1 MKAKKLMLI
10 LLCTTVVGA
19 FTACGAKSSGTDGA
33 GQNESNVVSEVETN
47 AGETDDENMQIA
59 NPWVDC
65 YASMEDAVKI
75 AGFSFEVPKQIEGYP
90 NQVIQAIENDIIQV
104 IYNDGA
110 NSIYIRKGVGT
121 GDISGDYNEYE
132 QSDEVSIGEYQV
144 TEKGNDGKVS
154 VAIWNDGNYSFCVG
168 TPGMSA
174 EEIAAIIEQV
184 K

>member
-10 LLCTTVVGA
+10 LSCTTIIGV
-19 FTACGAKSSGTDGA
+19 FTACGAKSSGTEGV

-47 AGETDDENMQIA
+47 ADEADDENTQIA

-65 YASMEDAVKI
+65 ASMEDAVKI
-75 AGFSFEVPKQIEGYP
+75 AGFSFEVPKQIEGYS
-90 NQVIQAIENDIIQV
+90 NQAIQAIENDIIQV
-104 IYNDGA
+104 IYDDGT
-110 NSIYIRKGVGT
+110 NSIYIRKGAGT
-121 GDISGDYNEYE
+121 EDISGDYNEYE
-132 QSDEVSIGEYQV
+132 QSDEVSIGEYQI
-144 TEKGNDGKVS
+144 TEKGNDGKIS

>member
-1 MKAKKLMLI
+1 MKAKRLMLI

-19 FTACGAKSSGTDGA
+19 FTACGAKSSETDGA

-47 AGETDDENMQIA
+47 DGEADEENTQIA

-65 YASMEDAVKI
+65 ASMEDAVKI

-104 IYNDGA
+104 IYDDGT
-110 NSIYIRKGVGT
+110 NSIYIRKGAGT
-121 GDISGDYNEYE
+121 EDISGDYNEYE

-154 VAIWNDGNYSFCVG
+154 VAIWNDENYSFCVG

>member
-1 MKAKKLMLI
+1 MKAKRLMLI

-19 FTACGAKSSGTDGA
+19 FTACGAKSSETDGA

-47 AGETDDENMQIA
+47 DGEADEENTQIA

-65 YASMEDAVKI
+65 ASMEDAVKI

-104 IYNDGA
+104 IYDDGT
-110 NSIYIRKGVGT
+110 NSIYIRKGAGT
-121 GDISGDYNEYE
+121 EDISGD
-132 QSDEVSIGEYQV
+132 QV

-154 VAIWNDGNYSFCVG
+154 VAIWNDENYSFCVG